1 MISEEQP
8 TAETATGKVTEMNT
22 TATKAEHEEKS
33 VRGRRAETAEDK
45 REAAAEQT
53 EDPVGPAPVRGRRG
67 KTTEAAAPPAVKQ
80 TRGRNAKSQEGR
92 DVELAVEKSA
102 SLPPKVAFKPRRGRN
117 AKKASEYQP
126 AMVQEVAPEIEPNR
140 PVDVDV
146 AQEARDS
153 AAPLEKAVLKPKR
166 GRKTK
171 QPSTHRDGVPQA
183 DKANDAN
190 EVCSDQLEVVLSGSD
205 ENQEQ
210 PTAETA
216 TGKVT
221 EMDTTATGAE
231 HKKKSVRGR
240 RAETAEGK
248 REAAAEQTEDP
259 VGPAPVRG
267 RRGKTTEAAA
277 PPAVKQTRGRN
288 AKSQEGRDVELAVE
302 KTASL
307 PPKVALKPRRG
318 RNAKTASDD
327 QPEMGPEK
335 AVETTVVTEISTQAV
350 SDRTPI
356 KENDSAPPAE
366 EAVLKPVRGRKT
378 KQTPVGP
385 PQLEPE
391 KNEVGINEPLAADAQ
406 PQKSIPSLGK
416 PRRGRPTKPDAVER
430 NEVMEDTVV
439 AVGTKQWS
447 QPPLRAKRE
456 INAKQDEEKLESTSV
471 GTATSQEPAQKLRRT
486 RKAEQDVEPREVQ
499 AIEMVV
505 PEKTEAP
512 LVAEPVKMDEPT
524 TVAAKPRRG
533 GRNAKQGPVE
543 STEVQEAPAVCSADK
558 LKRGRRGKPVTEEV
572 GVAAVVPEEKPDHEL
587 EAEGKNIAEPDTPV
601 IKPSR
606 ARAAKTSVINEV
618 SQAIPAKGA
627 RRGAALPLDE
637 SNAEST
643 EPAPTSV
650 EPATRG
656 RRAAAAKP
664 TADDATVTGE
674 QPNNAVVGDTKMSK
688 RSVRWKAAVEVF
700 DISRVSLTPVKAVR
714 GRKPKRVSESA
725 LKAQVC
731 QKILTKLKRRISQTK
746 RARRGAKVAD
756 VTTDEAESPRKVKSV
771 EAETQPKTQR
781 GRIAKK

>member
-1 MISEEQP
+1 MISGGQP
-8 TAETATGKVTEMNT
+8 TAETATGEVTEMDT
-22 TATKAEHEEKS
+22 TATAAEHEKKS
-33 VRGRRAETAEDK
+33 VRGRRAKTAEDK
-45 REAAAEQT
+45 REAAAEQS
-53 EDPVGPAPVRGRRG
+53 EDPVVPAPVRGRRG

-92 DVELAVEKSA
+92 DVELAMEKSA

-117 AKKASEYQP
+117 AKKASEDQP
-126 AMVQEVAPEIEPNR
+126 EMVQEVAPEIEQNR
-140 PVDVDV
+140 PVDFDVD
-146 AQEARDS
+146 QEARDS
-153 AAPLEKAVLKPKR
+153 AAPLEKAVLKPK
-166 GRKTK
+166 RKTK

-210 PTAETA
+210 PTVETA
-216 TGKVT
+216 TGKVAELDTAAT
-221 EMDTTATGAE
+221 EAE
-231 HKKKSVRGR
+231 HEKKSVRGR
-240 RAETAEGK
+240 RAKTAEDK
-248 REAAAEQTEDP
+248 REAAAEQSEDP
-259 VGPAPVRG
+259 VVPAPVRG

-288 AKSQEGRDVELAVE
+288 AKSQEGRDVELAME
-302 KTASL
+302 KSASL
-307 PPKVALKPRRG
+307 PPKVAFKPRRG
-318 RNAKTASDD
+318 RNAKTASDG

-335 AVETTVVTEISTQAV
+335 AVETTPVTEISTEAV
-350 SDRTPI
+350 SDQTQI

-385 PQLEPE
+385 PQPEPE
-391 KNEVGINEPLAADAQ
+391 KNEVGINEPPTADAQ
-406 PQKSIPSLGK
+406 PQKSILSLGK
-416 PRRGRPTKPDAVER
+416 PRRGRQTKADAVDR
-430 NEVMEDTVV
+430 DEVMEDTVV
-439 AVGTKQWS
+439 AVETKQRS

-471 GTATSQEPAQKLRRT
+471 GTATSQEPAKKLRRT

-499 AIEMVV
+499 AAEMVV

-543 STEVQEAPAVCSADK
+543 STEVQEVPAVSSADK

-572 GVAAVVPEEKPDHEL
+572 GVTAVVPEDKPDHEL
-587 EAEGKNIAEPDTPV
+587 EAEEKNIAEPDAPV

-606 ARAAKTSVINEV
+606 ARGVKNVVINEV

-650 EPATRG
+650 EPAKRG
-656 RRAAAAKP
+656 RRAAAAAKP

-674 QPNNAVVGDTKMSK
+674 RPNPAEDSSNAVVEDTKMSK
-688 RSVRWKAAVEVF
+688 RSVRWKADVEVF

-725 LKAQVC
+725 LKAQVR
-731 QKILTKLKRRISQTK
+731 QRMLTKLKRRISQTK

-756 VTTDEAESPRKVKSV
+756 VTTDEAGEKC
-771 EAETQPKTQR
+771 
-781 GRIAKK
+781 